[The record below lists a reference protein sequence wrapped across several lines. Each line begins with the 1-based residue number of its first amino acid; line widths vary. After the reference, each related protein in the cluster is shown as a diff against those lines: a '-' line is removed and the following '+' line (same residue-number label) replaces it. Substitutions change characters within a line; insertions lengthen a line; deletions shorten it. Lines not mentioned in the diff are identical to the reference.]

1 MDPVVPPLP
10 GKNSFDSVVAA
21 TASIYCMRAS
31 MFPRKLDGA
40 DGSIPNRRITN
51 LAAKLA
57 QSGMSV
63 SHVQLNN
70 LKSTSRAD

>member
-40 DGSIPNRRITN
+40 DGSIPNRRI
-51 LAAKLA
+51 AKFGRGISSIWNVRVA
-57 QSGMSV
+57 RPA
-63 SHVQLNN
+63 
-70 LKSTSRAD
+70 K